1 MSCSEAIGLMHE
13 DNLLTSMVWFVR
25 PTRREDFDLVLL
37 KDGEVGAEEVG
48 VFGGVVVGACS
59 C

>member
-13 DNLLTSMVWFVR
+13 DNLLMSMVWFVR

-37 KDGEVGAEEVG
+37 KDGEVGAEELG
-48 VFGGVVVGACS
+48 VFGGVVVCASTC
-59 C
+59 